1 MIGQYFWLFLAIALA
16 LSLQIFFSSRQA
28 KAFMA
33 AVRSIRGKGR
43 RVGIGLGGRKTC
55 GRRVYVALAADSAG
69 RVVDAVVLR
78 GLTQFARPKPL
89 PALVGH
95 RLGMLAG
102 PADVP
107 GCDAMERAAARQA
120 AQTLNTSGG
129 RQPAGGA
136 EDGKEGATLRSLL
149 RR

>member
-1 MIGQYFWLFLAIALA
+1 MQYFWFFLAIAGA
-16 LSLQIFFSSRQA
+16 LGLQLFFSARQA

-33 AVRSIRGKGR
+33 GVRSIRGKGR
-43 RVGIGLGGRKTC
+43 RVGIGMGGRKTF
-55 GRRVYVALAADSAG
+55 GRRLYVAVAADSAG
-69 RVVDAVVLR
+69 RVVDAIELR
-78 GLTQFARPKPL
+78 GITQFARPKPL

-102 PADVP
+102 PSDIP
-107 GCDAMERAAARQA
+107 GCDSLERDAARQA

-136 EDGKEGATLRSLL
+136 EDRKEAAPLRSLL
-149 RR
+149 RK

>member
-1 MIGQYFWLFLAIALA
+1 MNMQYFWFFLAIAVA
-16 LSLQIFFSSRQA
+16 LGLQLVFSARQA

-43 RVGIGLGGRKTC
+43 RVGIGMGGRKTF
-55 GRRVYVALAADSAG
+55 GRRLYVAVAADQAG
-69 RVVDAVVLR
+69 RVVDAIVLR

-102 PADVP
+102 PSDVP
-107 GCDAMERAAARQA
+107 GCDAMERDAARQA
-120 AQTLNTSGG
+120 AQTLNTSGR

-136 EDGKEGATLRSLL
+136 EDGKEGAKTRSLL

>member
-1 MIGQYFWLFLAIALA
+1 M
-16 LSLQIFFSSRQA
+16 
-28 KAFMA
+28 
-33 AVRSIRGKGR
+33 
-43 RVGIGLGGRKTC
+43 
-55 GRRVYVALAADSAG
+55 
-69 RVVDAVVLR
+69 VDAIVLR

-102 PADVP
+102 PSDVP
-107 GCDAMERAAARQA
+107 GCDPLQRAAARQA

-129 RQPAGGA
+129 RQPAGGG
-136 EDGKEGATLRSLL
+136 EDRKEGAKTRSLL